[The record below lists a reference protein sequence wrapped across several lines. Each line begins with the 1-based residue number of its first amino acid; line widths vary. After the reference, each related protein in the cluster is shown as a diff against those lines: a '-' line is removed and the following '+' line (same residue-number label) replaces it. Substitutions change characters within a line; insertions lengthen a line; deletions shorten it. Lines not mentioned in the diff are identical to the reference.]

1 MYDSIA
7 QNPGFI
13 TDEFYIFITKKI
25 QRDHPLYNESLNF
38 KLAYLIHF
46 LLRCQ
51 CSILLR

>member
-13 TDEFYIFITKKI
+13 TDEIYHFHEKKI
-25 QRDHPLYNESLNF
+25 QREQALCNESLNF

-46 LLRCQ
+46 LLSWH
-51 CSILLR
+51 CSILFR

>member
-13 TDEFYIFITKKI
+13 TDEFYHFHKKKI
-25 QRDHPLYNESLNF
+25 QREHALYNQSLNF

-46 LLRCQ
+46 LLRCH
-51 CSILLR
+51 CSILFC

>member
-13 TDEFYIFITKKI
+13 TDEFYHFHRKKN
-25 QRDHPLYNESLNF
+25 QQEHAFYNERLIF

>member
-13 TDEFYIFITKKI
+13 SDEIYHFHEKKI
-25 QRDHPLYNESLNF
+25 QREQALCNESLNF

-46 LLRCQ
+46 LLSCH
-51 CSILLR
+51 CSILFR